1 MDSYRRGGKIMIGR
15 TKNNERISIDSE
27 ESYNNSILISGKSG
41 TGKST
46 FLRGYIE
53 SRDMESGIIVIPDF
67 TGDWKN
73 RIQKQANIVNCRKA
87 GLPVQVLKRQRID
100 DDLETDY
107 ELAARITSIFSVVL
121 RLGRLQSTLLQEA
134 IQSEIERSDV
144 ISWSG
149 VLKYHESKAKT
160 ENLCLKIQW
169 IAESGI
175 FENMNSDMRLSGINI
190 FDLSRLSMEI
200 RNICMEFFL
209 WWLFDY
215 VVTRTEKTPVI
226 IVLDEFQRMNFKEDS
241 PLFRLLTEG
250 RKYGVELLLATQT
263 VSIFKKEQKAILEQ
277 VGTRLYFQPSESEI
291 SAIVKQF
298 PASIQKIAKK
308 RLQQLPIGHALAV
321 GKFKVNGQARISNNP
336 IEIII

>member
-1 MDSYRRGGKIMIGR
+1 MKIGKNILNK
-15 TKNNERISIDSE
+15 TVEIDKDLVP
-27 ESYNNSILISGKSG
+27 NKHLLISGKSG

-46 FLRGYIE
+46 FLQRYIE
-53 SRDMESGIIVIPDF
+53 LKDMESGIILIPDF

-73 RIQKQANIVNCRKA
+73 RIQKQANIVNCRKE
-87 GLPVQVLKRQRID
+87 GLPIQVFKRQMIED
-100 DDLETDY
+100 ELETDY
-107 ELAARITSIFSVVL
+107 ELAARITSIFSVVYG
-121 RLGRLQSTLLQEA
+121 LGSIQSALLQEA

-144 ISWSG
+144 ISWRG
-149 VLKYHESKAKT
+149 VLEHLKSRKRT
-160 ENLCLKIQW
+160 ENLCLKMRW
-169 IAESGI
+169 VVESGI
-175 FENMNSDMRLSGINI
+175 FENMNSNTRLSGINI
-190 FDLSRLSMEI
+190 FDLSSLSMEI
-200 RNICMEFFL
+200 QNICMEFFL

-226 IVLDEFQRMNFKEDS
+226 IALDEFQRMNFKEDS